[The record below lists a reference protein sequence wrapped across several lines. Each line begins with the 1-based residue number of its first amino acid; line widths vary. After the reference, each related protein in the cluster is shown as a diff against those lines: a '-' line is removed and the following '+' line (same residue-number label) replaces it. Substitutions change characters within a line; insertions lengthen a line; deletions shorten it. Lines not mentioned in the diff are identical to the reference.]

1 MARDSFIQIK
11 VRGASRLRQLLNSL
25 ENGIFESIAK
35 GRIERLIVKRTKDR
49 FAPLGTNP
57 RAQKDPVGRT
67 WKRLATATRRR
78 TNTDRSQVLVETTAL
93 VNSITILQLGMGKA
107 LGRATGANS
116 RIGVSPTAMGER
128 GKPVAEYA
136 IVHQTGLGP
145 APERRFLG
153 VSTDDAKAVEAV
165 IQRIMRRAETGVL
178 AGANPRITRRA
189 PNRSLPGAD
198 IQ

>member
-1 MARDSFIQIK
+1 MARDSFVQIK
-11 VRGASRLRQLLNSL
+11 IRGVSRVRQLLNSL

-35 GRIERLIVKRTKDR
+35 GRIEKLIVKRTKDR
-49 FAPLGTNP
+49 FAPLGQNP
-57 RAQKDPVGRT
+57 RAQKDPVGGT

-128 GKPVAEYA
+128 GKPVADYA
-136 IVHQTGLGP
+136 IVHQNGLGP
-145 APERRFLG
+145 MPERRFLG
-153 VSTDDAKAVEAV
+153 VSQDDAKAVEAV

-178 AGANPRITRRA
+178 ANANPRITRRQ

-198 IQ
+198 IE